1 LIQFKSEFWHP
12 SVATDI
18 VLFTIRNK
26 TLNILLAKRKDNGMW
41 AIPGGFLQKGE
52 TIRQCAEREL
62 KEEAGIT
69 VPYLEQFEN
78 FSDPDRDIR
87 NPNTQV
93 ISVAFIGIHPSGK
106 LKIKANT
113 DVSDVNWFE
122 FNEIPKLAFDHNEI
136 CTRALIKLDKLVKEK
151 PELLFPFLKEEFTLT
166 ELHETLLI
174 VSSDVSSLK
183 EKRNFRKWVA
193 EYNNGNGLVKE
204 TGNYRTGNHRP
215 AKLYKNNNY

>member
-1 LIQFKSEFWHP
+1 MVQFKSEFWHP
-12 SVATDI
+12 SIATDI

-26 TLNILLAKRKDNGMW
+26 TLNILLAKRKDNSMW
-41 AIPGGFLQKGE
+41 AILGGFLKKGE
-52 TIRQCAEREL
+52 TLRQCAEREL
-62 KEEAGIT
+62 KEEAGIS

-78 FSDPDRDIR
+78 FSNPNRDDR

-93 ISVAFIGIHPSGK
+93 VSVAYIAIHPSGR

-122 FNEIPKLAFDHNEI
+122 YQTIPELAFDHNEI
-136 CTRALIKLDKLVKEK
+136 CKKARLKLDQLAKEK
-151 PELLFPFLKEEFTLT
+151 PELLFPFLNEEFTLT
-166 ELHETLLI
+166 ELHETLLS

-193 EYNNGNGLVKE
+193 DYNNGKGLVEE
-204 TGNYRTGNHRP
+204 TGSYRTGNHRP
-215 AKLYKNNNY
+215 AKLYKKFI